1 MAAESKRGPVRVFV
15 AGTFDGLHLG
25 HVFLLDFARRRGSAL
40 ARRQRRDG
48 VRVSVAIARD
58 DSVERLKHRRPLHSH
73 RERQRL
79 VAALRS
85 VDEAFVGV
93 PTDFLRSVRRV
104 RPDLIVLGHDQSTSW
119 EERLRAAGIH
129 VPILRCPPYRRA
141 NLKSSAL
148 RRDFE
153 KMAT

>member
-1 MAAESKRGPVRVFV
+1 
-15 AGTFDGLHLG
+15 
-25 HVFLLDFARRRGSAL
+25 
-40 ARRQRRDG
+40 
-48 VRVSVAIARD
+48 
-58 DSVERLKHRRPLHSH
+58 
-73 RERQRL
+73 L

-93 PTDFLRSVRRV
+93 PNDFLRSVRRV
-104 RPDLIVLGHDQSTSW
+104 RPDLIVLGHDQSAAW
-119 EERLRAAGIH
+119 EERLRNAGFH